1 MKKSVIRI
9 FAFISQAIL
18 ISAPVFGS
26 VLPLPSWEVRRVCE
40 GKTEEWIPA
49 KVPSTVAV
57 AYRDAGR
64 LPDIRYDDNVTRAD
78 DSWFIADFEYRTT
91 FSMPSFDK
99 GGERVIL
106 NFDGISW
113 KADVTLNG
121 TPVGRIEGSFIRSRF
136 DVTDILRENNTLA
149 VLIHHQAH
157 PGEVKIPTLEK
168 TVQNGGILGADN
180 PCFHASIGWDWI
192 PPVPG
197 RNIGIWNDVYLSVAN
212 DGVVVEDAFFDT
224 VLDKKYYPGT
234 PLSSPEYATVYPTV
248 TVNNFSGK
256 VLEKTMEIRFGDIPV
271 SQKVTLA
278 PGRTDIKLEPF
289 RVNNPEL
296 WWPNGYGEPHLYD
309 VSVRCGNSGKSLRC
323 GIRQM
328 FYTLENNALQ
338 MYVNG
343 RRFIPKGGNWGFS
356 DINLEFTKR
365 QYDIAMK
372 FHRMMNFNMVR
383 NWVGQVGDDEFYE
396 ACDEAGIMVW
406 QDFWLANPFDGPDPD
421 DQDMFLRNANDMV
434 HRVRPHACLALFCAR
449 NEGIPQRPL
458 ELHLNRLVADLC
470 PHNLY
475 IVSSSE
481 YIVSGQGPYRNHV
494 PAVYF
499 RNYSTAV
506 DDIPVGDNKFHS
518 ERGAPCIPSYE
529 SMCRMFRPEHRWP
542 QNDVWALHNFTLGGA
557 QNCATLNEMVTRGF
571 GAEPASLKEFAD
583 RAQYINYNTYRA
595 MFESR
600 SSHRNGLLLWMSHPA
615 WPCLVFQ
622 TYDYWFDVNA
632 ATYACKRGAAPIRIQ
647 WNPLLSTIE
656 VVNDNCGDLKGLT
669 AQVRYLDTFGNT
681 LSDGTYVLD
690 SGNDTTVRVCD
701 FKAPSGVELYYVKLT
716 LTKDGKTIADN
727 FYWEG
732 KDPGV
737 WTAIPS
743 PEKKALKTSWT
754 IGEGIISATVT
765 NTGSTVIPM
774 VRIDL
779 MSRTSRKEACR
790 QVLPSFYDDNY
801 FALLPGESRTVRI
814 ECLLG
819 EHQGETFSVSA
830 RALR

>member
-1 MKKSVIRI
+1 MRKFSISIIARTLLAMVIPVNVS
-9 FAFISQAIL
+9 AFVQ
-18 ISAPVFGS
+18 
-26 VLPLPSWEVRRVCE
+26 PLSSWEVRRVNE
-40 GKTEEWIPA
+40 GKAEEWIPA

-57 AYRDAGR
+57 AYRDAGL
-64 LPDIRYDDNVTRAD
+64 LPDIRYDDNVLRAD
-78 DSWFIADFEYRTT
+78 DSWYVADFEYRTT
-91 FSMPSFDK
+91 FAKPFSNKD
-99 GGERVIL
+99 GERVIL

-121 TPVGRIEGSFIRSRF
+121 EPVGRIEGSFIRSRF
-136 DVTDILRENNTLA
+136 DVTGLLRENNTLA

-168 TVQNGGILGADN
+168 PVPNGGILGADN
-180 PCFHASIGWDWI
+180 PCFHASIGWDWL

-197 RNIGIWNDVYLSVAN
+197 RNIGIWNDVYLSVAD

-224 VLDKKYYPGT
+224 VLGKT
-234 PLSSPEYATVYPTV
+234 PEYAIVYPTI
-248 TVNNFSGK
+248 TVNNFSNK
-256 VLEKTMEIRFGDIPV
+256 VVEKTMEIKFGDIPV
-271 SQKVTLA
+271 SQKVAAA
-278 PGRTDIKLEPF
+278 PGRTDIVLEPF

-309 VSVRCGNSGKSLRC
+309 VSVRFGSSVKSLRC

-338 MYVNG
+338 MYING

-406 QDFWLANPFDGPDPD
+406 QDFWLANPADGPDPD
-421 DQDMFLRNANDMV
+421 DSEMFVKNASDMV

-449 NEGIPQRPL
+449 NEGIPKRPL
-458 ELHLNRLVADLC
+458 ELHLNRIVADLC
-470 PHNLY
+470 PHSLY

-494 PAVYF
+494 PANYF

-557 QNCATLNEMVTRGF
+557 QHCATLNEMISRGF
-571 GAEPASLKEFAD
+571 GAEPVSLKEFAD

-656 VVNDNCGDLKGLT
+656 VVNDSYGDVKGLT
-669 AQVRYLDTFGNT
+669 ARVSYLDAFGNT
-681 LSDGTYVLD
+681 LADGTYALD
-690 SGNDTTVRVCD
+690 SGDDTTVRVCD
-701 FKAPSGVELYYVKLT
+701 FKVPAGVDLYYVKLV
-716 LTKDGKTIADN
+716 LTKEGKTIADN

-732 KDPGV
+732 KEPGV

-743 PEKKALKTSWT
+743 PEKNALKTNWT
-754 IGEGIISATVT
+754 IGDGSIAATVT
-765 NTGSTVIPM
+765 NTGKTVIPM

-779 MSRTSRKEACR
+779 MSRKSKKEAGS
-790 QVLPSFYDDNY
+790 QVLPSFYEDNY
-801 FALLPGESRTVRI
+801 FALLPGESREIRI
-814 ECLLG
+814 EYMRG